1 MEPAVLHPRLSDS
14 LSPMQPDHY
23 VPDTF
28 GAQKQQFMFYTP
40 QLVRASANG
49 QRKGARS

>member
-1 MEPAVLHPRLSDS
+1 
-14 LSPMQPDHY
+14 MQPDHY